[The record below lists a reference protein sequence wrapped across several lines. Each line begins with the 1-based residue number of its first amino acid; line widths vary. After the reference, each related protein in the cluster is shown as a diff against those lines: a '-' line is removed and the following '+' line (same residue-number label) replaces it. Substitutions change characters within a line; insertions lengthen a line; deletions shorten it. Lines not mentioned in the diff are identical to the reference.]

1 MAEGESVRVILLDTS
16 VLIEYPDAPLP
27 TGDLAFSAIAYAEL
41 QFGVA
46 IQTEPAK
53 RAARQYRLS
62 ILDRAGIQWLPFDQ
76 SAAVGYGVVAGH
88 VWAVRRAHSRSKDI
102 MLAGQAYSLGASLA
116 TLNPK
121 DFEMVSDLI
130 EIIVPHGAR
139 RH

>member
-1 MAEGESVRVILLDTS
+1 MILLDTS

-27 TGDLAFSAIAYAEL
+27 AGDLAFSAIAYAEL

-46 IQTEPAK
+46 IQADPAK

-62 ILDRAGIQWLPFDQ
+62 LLDSAGIQWLPFDQ
-76 SAAVGYGVVAGH
+76 SAAAGYGVVASH
-88 VWAVRRAHSRSKDI
+88 VWAARRAHSRSKDV

-121 DFEMVSDLI
+121 DFELVSDLI
-130 EIIVPHGAR
+130 EIIVPRSRR